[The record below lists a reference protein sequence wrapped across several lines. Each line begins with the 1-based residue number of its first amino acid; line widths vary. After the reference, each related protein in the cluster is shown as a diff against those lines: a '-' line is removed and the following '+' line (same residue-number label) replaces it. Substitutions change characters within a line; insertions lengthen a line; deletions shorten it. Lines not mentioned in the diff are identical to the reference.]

1 MYLARCVCGVEDGDS
16 FFFYLP
22 LFRNDR
28 LTAPKARPAIDGL
41 RGCFDGVVG
50 SLRADPFVLGE

>member
-1 MYLARCVCGVEDGDS
+1 MSVCVCECGVEDTDF

-41 RGCFDGVVG
+41 LGCFDGVVG
-50 SLRADPFVLGE
+50 SFRADPFVFGE